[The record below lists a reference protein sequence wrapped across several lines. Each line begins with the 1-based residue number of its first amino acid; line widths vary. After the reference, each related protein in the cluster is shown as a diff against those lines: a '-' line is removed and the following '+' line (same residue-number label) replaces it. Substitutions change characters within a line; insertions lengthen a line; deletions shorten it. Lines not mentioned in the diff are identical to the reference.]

1 MSTNPSITSFS
12 KHLFW
17 DVNKAELDFEKSK
30 EFIIHRVLEYGLMED
45 WNIIKEIYGLE
56 TIKKTS
62 LQFREL
68 DDVTLAFLSAIF
80 NIDKKEFRCYTNKT
94 SMPSFWNS

>member
-1 MSTNPSITSFS
+1 MTASHSISDFS
-12 KHLFW
+12 EHLFW
-17 DVNKAELDFEKSK
+17 DVDKAELDFEKSK
-30 EFIIHRVLEYGLMED
+30 EFIIHRVLEYGLMKD
-45 WNIIKEIYGLE
+45 WNLIKEIYGLE
-56 TIKKTS
+56 TIKEAS

-94 SMPSFWNS
+94 SMPGFWNS